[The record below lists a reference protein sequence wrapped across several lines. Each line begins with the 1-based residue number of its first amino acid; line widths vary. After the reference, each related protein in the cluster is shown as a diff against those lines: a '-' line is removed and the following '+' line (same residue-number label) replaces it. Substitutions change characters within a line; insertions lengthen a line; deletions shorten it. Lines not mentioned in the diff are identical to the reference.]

1 MKNFSNVVFFNFKI
15 GDRVIYKDSNIK
27 YTVIARTQI
36 DLSFSEIASY
46 DSEEIRKDIQK
57 QYLLRADT
65 GGAIDYKVYF
75 EDELRLAE
83 EVKK

>member
-1 MKNFSNVVFFNFKI
+1 MKNLSNVVFFNFKI
-15 GDRVIYKDSNIK
+15 GDKVFYKDSDTK

-36 DLSFSEIASY
+36 DLSYADYPY
-46 DSEEIRKDIQK
+46 DSEEVRKDIQK
-57 QYLLRADT
+57 QYLLRAE
-65 GGAIDYKVYF
+65 GLGYKDYKVCF